1 MCEAGLSELRACG
14 LAHIGRSSYRYR
26 PRPPEDEALAER
38 LRDYSGR
45 HNREGYRKAHAWLRA
60 QGERA
65 NHKRVERIWRREG
78 LCVPKR
84 KRRRRQGKSAQ
95 PRPERAERPGHVW
108 TVDFMEDSCV
118 QGRKLRILNV
128 VDEFTREC
136 LGADVARSFPAARA
150 AQVFER
156 LAREHGAPE
165 FIRSD
170 NGTEFVAKA
179 METWREN
186 MAVQSL
192 FIDPGKPWQN
202 GLCESFNSRLRDECL
217 NMEIFYGVHDAQ
229 ASIDGWRKYYNQERP
244 HGALDYQSPL
254 AFKRQWIARQAKT
267 DESETGTAPNENSQR
282 APSQPGALP
291 PRPQDLP
298 HCTSKQKGANAP
310 PRNAKSDAK
319 PDAALTASSPATA
332 LRSLPSGALPS
343 VRTKPQYYR
352 AKCPATKTID
362 GKESSHSQLS

>member
-1 MCEAGLSELRACG
+1 MLCQADLSESRACG

-26 PRPPEDEALAER
+26 PHAPEDEALAER

-45 HNREGYRKAHAWLRA
+45 HKREGYRKAHAWLRG
-60 QGERA
+60 QGETV

-78 LCVPKR
+78 LCVPKK
-84 KRRRRQGKSAQ
+84 KRRRRRGKSAQ

-118 QGRKLRILNV
+118 AGRKLRILNV

-136 LGADVARSFPAARA
+136 LASDLARSFPAKRA
-150 AQVFER
+150 ARTFER
-156 LAREHGAPE
+156 LAREHGAPD

-186 MAVQSL
+186 MSVRSI

-202 GLCESFNSRLRDECL
+202 GLCESFNSRMRDECL
-217 NMEIFYGVHDAQ
+217 NMEIFYGVRDAQ
-229 ASIDGWRKYYNQERP
+229 ASVEEWRRYYNEERP
-244 HGALDYQSPL
+244 HGALGYQSPL
-254 AFKRQWIARQAKT
+254 AFKRQWLAEQEETK
-267 DESETGTAPNENSQR
+267 ESK
-282 APSQPGALP
+282 PGALP

-298 HCTSKQKGANAP
+298 HSCSKQKGANAP
-310 PRNAKSDAK
+310 QRNAKSDAK
-319 PDAALTASSPATA
+319 PDAALVASSPATA

-343 VRTKPQYYR
+343 VRTRPNYNR
-352 AKCPATKTID
+352 AENRATKTID
-362 GKESSHSQLS
+362 RRKSSHLELS